1 MQHVLFKSRTLKKK
15 NVVSRPQICLIC
27 FFTFIH
33 TYISEANMAKENRFY
48 LDHPKKNEI
57 YVKIYED
64 IYYTTTWT
72 YVFVES
78 CYCYSLLW
86 SVC

>member
-1 MQHVLFKSRTLKKK
+1 
-15 NVVSRPQICLIC
+15 
-27 FFTFIH
+27 
-33 TYISEANMAKENRFY
+33 MAKENRFY

-78 CYCYSLLW
+78 CYCYSLL
-86 SVC
+86 

>member
-1 MQHVLFKSRTLKKK
+1 MHVSYSLNKFVMVFKGLFAT
-15 NVVSRPQICLIC
+15 
-27 FFTFIH
+27 
-33 TYISEANMAKENRFY
+33 ENRFY
-48 LDHPKKNEI
+48 LDHLKKNEI

-64 IYYTTTWT
+64 IYYTTTST

>member
-1 MQHVLFKSRTLKKK
+1 MNSIKESYLLRHVCIIFFK
-15 NVVSRPQICLIC
+15 QIRYG
-27 FFTFIH
+27 FSKD
-33 TYISEANMAKENRFY
+33 YIVFATGNRFY
-48 LDHPKKNEI
+48 LDHLKKNEI

-78 CYCYSLLW
+78 CYCYSL
-86 SVC
+86 